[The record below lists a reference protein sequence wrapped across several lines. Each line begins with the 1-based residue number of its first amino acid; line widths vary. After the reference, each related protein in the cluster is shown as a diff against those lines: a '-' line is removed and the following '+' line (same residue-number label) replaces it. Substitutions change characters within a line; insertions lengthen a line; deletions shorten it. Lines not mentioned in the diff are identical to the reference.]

1 MSETSQQGATQAL
14 SLEMGLSE
22 GNIERRKKLVGLEAA
37 DIARIATLK
46 DLIAARVDEF
56 VDAFFRHFAG
66 IEEGRILTA
75 NRTLLERARHLKREH
90 LLGLV
95 SGNYDANYVA
105 QRLELALVYARAGID
120 GRVFL
125 AAFRRMFAAI
135 GAAVIKR
142 PGVDA
147 AESFD
152 CVTSLEKVGGFDVG
166 LILDVLVA
174 ERERTI
180 RQQQEAIRELSTP
193 VLQIRDRMLLLPIIG
208 VIDTHRARLITD
220 QLLKTIRTTRAKVV
234 VMDVTGVAT
243 IDSRVANH
251 LLQTV
256 TAARLMGALVMVTG
270 ITSEVAQ
277 SLVALGIEL
286 SKLNTAGDLQGGLE
300 EAERLLGYE
309 IRQNAAMA
317 PSLTLGI

>member
-1 MSETSQQGATQAL
+1 MSETSQQGATQTL
-14 SLEMGLSE
+14 LLEMGLNE
-22 GNIERRKKLVGLEAA
+22 GNIERRKKLVGLEAG
-37 DIARIATLK
+37 DVARIAKLK
-46 DLIAARVDEF
+46 ELVTTRVDEF
-56 VDAFFRHFAG
+56 VDAFFDHFAG
-66 IEEGRILTA
+66 IEEARMLMT
-75 NRTLLERARHLKREH
+75 NRTLLDRARHLKREH

-95 SGNYDANYVA
+95 SGDYGAAYVV

-125 AAFRRMFAAI
+125 AAFRRMIAVI
-135 GAAVIKR
+135 GAAAVKR
-142 PGVDA
+142 PGVDPG
-147 AESFD
+147 ESFD
-152 CVTSLEKVGGFDVG
+152 SLLSLEKVGAIDVG

-193 VLQIRDRMLLLPIIG
+193 VLQIRDRLLLLPIIG

-220 QLLKTIRTTRAKVV
+220 QLLKTIRTARAKVV

-256 TAARLMGALVMVTG
+256 SAARLMGAFVMVTG
-270 ITSEVAQ
+270 ITSDVAQ

-286 SKLNTAGDLQGGLE
+286 SRLNTAGDLQGGLE
-300 EAERLLGYE
+300 EAERLLGFE
-309 IRQNAAMA
+309 IRQNTAMA
-317 PSLTLGI
+317 SSLTLGS